1 MPALSPAAAPRRLI
15 AANLVC
21 MASMLVWAAGLP
33 AADLLIPIVP
43 PLPLTLMRTASAAA
57 VLLAVWVAVE
67 GWGAPR
73 RAPWGRGIGVGG
85 VCIGLGAVLL
95 VIGQAY
101 TDAVTVAIIT
111 ATMPLIGMALEVLL
125 DGRRITRAL
134 VVGLTLSLCGGMIAL
149 ARGGFTLDLG
159 IGALAAFGSCLA
171 FTWGSRA
178 SVTMLPGMTPLGR
191 TALTVAGACLV
202 ASVATAIWSLQPG
215 ASAVVWGAFGWREA
229 GALLLFGVGSLAV
242 SQILWLTAVECIGIG
257 ASSLHMNA
265 VPFYVMVM
273 AFALGGGWNWL
284 QTAGAAVVVL
294 GVLVAQELVRLPGAR
309 G

>member
-1 MPALSPAAAPRRLI
+1 MSPLSPAAAPRGLI

-43 PLPLTLMRTASAAA
+43 PLQLTVLRTAAAGA
-57 VLLAVWVAVE
+57 VLLAVWAAVE
-67 GWGAPR
+67 GWRAPLA
-73 RAPWGRGIGVGG
+73 APWGRGVGVGG

-95 VIGQAY
+95 IIGQAY
-101 TDAVTVAIIT
+101 TDAVTVAIVT

-125 DGRRITRAL
+125 DGRRITPAL
-134 VVGLTLSLCGGMIAL
+134 VAGLVLSLAGGLVAL

-191 TALTVAGACLV
+191 TALTVAGACV
-202 ASVATAIWSLQPG
+202 AASIVTAAWTALPG
-215 ASAVVWGAFGWREA
+215 TPAADWAAFGWPEF
-229 GALLLFGVGSLAV
+229 GALMLFGVGSLAV
-242 SQILWLTAVECIGIG
+242 SQILWLTAVERIGIG

-273 AFALGGGWNWL
+273 AFALGAGWSWL

-294 GVLVAQELVRLPGAR
+294 GVLVAQGLVRLPGLRA
-309 G
+309 